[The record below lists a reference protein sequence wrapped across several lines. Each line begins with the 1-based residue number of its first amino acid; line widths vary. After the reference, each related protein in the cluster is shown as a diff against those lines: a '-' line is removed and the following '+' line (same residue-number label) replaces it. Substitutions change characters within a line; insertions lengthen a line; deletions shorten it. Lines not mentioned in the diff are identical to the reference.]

1 MSIQSS
7 INQML
12 GNVGLLANT
21 FQFQNQIKKTEE
33 ISSQVSRLNE
43 QRAKLEADKEKFKTE
58 SDEERAKLGKEKSDI
73 KDYAD
78 LTMRQI
84 NDAWKGVSPQQL
96 EQSGL
101 VDLWSDNAYA
111 AGNAMASNVAQQ
123 RVDAERQK
131 RINQV
136 EALKKAM
143 NGHSW
148 SNFKLVHSRGTRKIV
163 DEEAVIKICKE
174 AGIDPFVKSKLAGI
188 TELTKRIGK
197 DKINGL
203 IGPYINMQAGSVVL
217 VPRNDPREEATIK
230 KEGE

>member
-33 ISSQVSRLNE
+33 ISSQVAQLNE
-43 QRAKLEADKEKFKTE
+43 QRAKLEADKAKFKTE
-58 SDEERAKLGKEKSDI
+58 SDEKKAKLVKERRDF

-84 NDAWKGVSPQQL
+84 NELWEGVSPQQL

-143 NGHSW
+143 N
-148 SNFKLVHSRGTRKIV
+148 NIRGGNV
-163 DEEAVIKICKE
+163 
-174 AGIDPFVKSKLAGI
+174 
-188 TELTKRIGK
+188 
-197 DKINGL
+197 
-203 IGPYINMQAGSVVL
+203 
-217 VPRNDPREEATIK
+217 
-230 KEGE
+230 

>member
-33 ISSQVSRLNE
+33 ISSQVAQLSE
-43 QRAKLEADKEKFKTE
+43 QRAKLEADKAKFRAD
-58 SDEERAKLGKEKSDI
+58 SDEERAKLGKERSDI

-78 LTMRQI
+78 LTKREI
-84 NDAWKGVSPQQL
+84 NEMWEGVTPNQHDPY
-96 EQSGL
+96 E

-131 RINQV
+131 RVNQV
-136 EALKKAM
+136 EALQKAFKNIGM
-143 NGHSW
+143 GGVNNG
-148 SNFKLVHSRGTRKIV
+148 
-163 DEEAVIKICKE
+163 
-174 AGIDPFVKSKLAGI
+174 
-188 TELTKRIGK
+188 
-197 DKINGL
+197 
-203 IGPYINMQAGSVVL
+203 
-217 VPRNDPREEATIK
+217 
-230 KEGE
+230 

>member
-33 ISSQVSRLNE
+33 ISSQFGKLNE
-43 QRAKLEADKEKFKTE
+43 QRAKLEADKAKFKTE

-78 LTMRQI
+78 LTKREI
-84 NDAWKGVSPQQL
+84 KELWEGVSPNQHDPR
-96 EQSGL
+96 E

-131 RINQV
+131 IMNQV
-136 EALKKAM
+136 EALQKAFKNIGM
-143 NGHSW
+143 GGNDNG
-148 SNFKLVHSRGTRKIV
+148 
-163 DEEAVIKICKE
+163 
-174 AGIDPFVKSKLAGI
+174 
-188 TELTKRIGK
+188 
-197 DKINGL
+197 
-203 IGPYINMQAGSVVL
+203 
-217 VPRNDPREEATIK
+217 
-230 KEGE
+230 

>member
-33 ISSQVSRLNE
+33 ISSQVAQLNE
-43 QRAKLEADKEKFKTE
+43 QRAKLEADKAKFQTE

-78 LTMRQI
+78 LTEREI
-84 NDAWKGVSPQQL
+84 NEMWKDLLSSNQHDPH
-96 EQSGL
+96 E

-131 RINQV
+131 RVNQV
-136 EALKKAM
+136 EALQKA
-143 NGHSW
+143 
-148 SNFKLVHSRGTRKIV
+148 FKN
-163 DEEAVIKICKE
+163 
-174 AGIDPFVKSKLAGI
+174 
-188 TELTKRIGK
+188 IGMGGG
-197 DKINGL
+197 N
-203 IGPYINMQAGSVVL
+203 V
-217 VPRNDPREEATIK
+217 
-230 KEGE
+230 

>member
-33 ISSQVSRLNE
+33 ISSQVAQLNE
-43 QRAKLEADKEKFKTE
+43 QRAKLEADKAQFKTD
-58 SDEERAKLGKEKSDI
+58 SDEERAKLGKERSDI

-78 LTMRQI
+78 LTKREI
-84 NDAWKGVSPQQL
+84 NELWEGVSPNQHDPR
-96 EQSGL
+96 E

-131 RINQV
+131 RVNQV
-136 EALKKAM
+136 EALQKA
-143 NGHSW
+143 
-148 SNFKLVHSRGTRKIV
+148 FKN
-163 DEEAVIKICKE
+163 
-174 AGIDPFVKSKLAGI
+174 
-188 TELTKRIGK
+188 IGMGGG
-197 DKINGL
+197 N
-203 IGPYINMQAGSVVL
+203 V
-217 VPRNDPREEATIK
+217 
-230 KEGE
+230 

>member
-33 ISSQVSRLNE
+33 ISSQVAQLNE
-43 QRAKLEADKEKFKTE
+43 QRAKLEADKAKFKTD
-58 SDEERAKLGKEKSDI
+58 SDEERAKLGKERSDI

-78 LTMRQI
+78 LTKKEI
-84 NDAWKGVSPQQL
+84 NELWEGVTPN
-96 EQSGL
+96 QSDPRE

-131 RINQV
+131 RVNQA
-136 EALKKAM
+136 EALQKAFKNIGM
-143 NGHSW
+143 GGVNNG
-148 SNFKLVHSRGTRKIV
+148 
-163 DEEAVIKICKE
+163 
-174 AGIDPFVKSKLAGI
+174 
-188 TELTKRIGK
+188 
-197 DKINGL
+197 
-203 IGPYINMQAGSVVL
+203 
-217 VPRNDPREEATIK
+217 
-230 KEGE
+230 

>member
-33 ISSQVSRLNE
+33 ISSQVSKLNE
-43 QRAKLEADKEKFKTE
+43 QRAKLEADKAKFQAE

-96 EQSGL
+96 EQSDL

-143 NGHSW
+143 N
-148 SNFKLVHSRGTRKIV
+148 NIRGGNV
-163 DEEAVIKICKE
+163 
-174 AGIDPFVKSKLAGI
+174 
-188 TELTKRIGK
+188 
-197 DKINGL
+197 
-203 IGPYINMQAGSVVL
+203 
-217 VPRNDPREEATIK
+217 
-230 KEGE
+230 

>member
-33 ISSQVSRLNE
+33 ISSQVSQLNE
-43 QRAKLEADKEKFKTE
+43 QRAKLEADKANFQKD
-58 SDEERAKLGKEKSDI
+58 SDEERAKLKKERSDI

-78 LTMRQI
+78 LTKKEI
-84 NDAWKGVSPQQL
+84 NELWEGVSPNKHDPY
-96 EQSGL
+96 E

-131 RINQV
+131 RVNQV
-136 EALKKAM
+136 EALQKAFKNIGM
-143 NGHSW
+143 GGVNNG
-148 SNFKLVHSRGTRKIV
+148 
-163 DEEAVIKICKE
+163 
-174 AGIDPFVKSKLAGI
+174 
-188 TELTKRIGK
+188 
-197 DKINGL
+197 
-203 IGPYINMQAGSVVL
+203 
-217 VPRNDPREEATIK
+217 
-230 KEGE
+230 

>member
-33 ISSQVSRLNE
+33 ISSQVAQLNE
-43 QRAKLEADKEKFKTE
+43 QRAKLEADKAKFQTE
-58 SDEERAKLGKEKSDI
+58 SDEERAKLGKERSDI

-78 LTMRQI
+78 LTEREI
-84 NDAWKGVSPQQL
+84 NEMWKDLLSSNQHDPH
-96 EQSGL
+96 E

-131 RINQV
+131 RVNQV
-136 EALKKAM
+136 EALQKA
-143 NGHSW
+143 
-148 SNFKLVHSRGTRKIV
+148 FKN
-163 DEEAVIKICKE
+163 
-174 AGIDPFVKSKLAGI
+174 
-188 TELTKRIGK
+188 IGMGGG
-197 DKINGL
+197 N
-203 IGPYINMQAGSVVL
+203 V
-217 VPRNDPREEATIK
+217 
-230 KEGE
+230 

>member
-33 ISSQVSRLNE
+33 ISSQVAQLNE
-43 QRAKLEADKEKFKTE
+43 QRAKLEADKAKFQTE
-58 SDEERAKLGKEKSDI
+58 SDKERAKLRKEKSDI

-96 EQSGL
+96 EQPGF
-101 VDLWSDNAYA
+101 VDLWWGDNAYD

-143 NGHSW
+143 N
-148 SNFKLVHSRGTRKIV
+148 NIRGGNV
-163 DEEAVIKICKE
+163 
-174 AGIDPFVKSKLAGI
+174 
-188 TELTKRIGK
+188 
-197 DKINGL
+197 
-203 IGPYINMQAGSVVL
+203 
-217 VPRNDPREEATIK
+217 
-230 KEGE
+230 

>member
-21 FQFQNQIKKTEE
+21 FQFQNQIKKTED
-33 ISSQVSRLNE
+33 ISSQVAQLNE
-43 QRAKLEADKEKFKTE
+43 QRAKLEADKAKFKTE
-58 SDEERAKLGKEKSDI
+58 SDEEKAKLGKEKSDI

-143 NGHSW
+143 N
-148 SNFKLVHSRGTRKIV
+148 NIRGGNV
-163 DEEAVIKICKE
+163 
-174 AGIDPFVKSKLAGI
+174 
-188 TELTKRIGK
+188 
-197 DKINGL
+197 
-203 IGPYINMQAGSVVL
+203 
-217 VPRNDPREEATIK
+217 
-230 KEGE
+230 

>member
-33 ISSQVSRLNE
+33 ISSQVAQLNE
-43 QRAKLEADKEKFKTE
+43 QRAKLEADKAKFKTE
-58 SDEERAKLGKEKSDI
+58 SDEERTKLGKERSDI

-78 LTMRQI
+78 LTKREI
-84 NDAWKGVSPQQL
+84 NELWEGVSPNQHDPH
-96 EQSGL
+96 E

-131 RINQV
+131 RVNQV
-136 EALKKAM
+136 EALQKAFQNIGM
-143 NGHSW
+143 GGVNNG
-148 SNFKLVHSRGTRKIV
+148 
-163 DEEAVIKICKE
+163 
-174 AGIDPFVKSKLAGI
+174 
-188 TELTKRIGK
+188 
-197 DKINGL
+197 
-203 IGPYINMQAGSVVL
+203 
-217 VPRNDPREEATIK
+217 
-230 KEGE
+230 

>member
-33 ISSQVSRLNE
+33 ISSQVAQLNE
-43 QRAKLEADKEKFKTE
+43 QRAKLEADKAKFQTE
-58 SDEERAKLGKEKSDI
+58 SDAERAKLGKEKSDI

-78 LTMRQI
+78 LTKREI
-84 NDAWKGVSPQQL
+84 NELWECLSPKQL
-96 EQSGL
+96 DPHE

-123 RVDAERQK
+123 RVDAERQE

-136 EALKKAM
+136 EALQKAFKNIGM
-143 NGHSW
+143 GGNDNG
-148 SNFKLVHSRGTRKIV
+148 
-163 DEEAVIKICKE
+163 
-174 AGIDPFVKSKLAGI
+174 
-188 TELTKRIGK
+188 
-197 DKINGL
+197 
-203 IGPYINMQAGSVVL
+203 
-217 VPRNDPREEATIK
+217 
-230 KEGE
+230 

>member
-33 ISSQVSRLNE
+33 ISSQVAQLNE
-43 QRAKLEADKEKFKTE
+43 QRAKLEADKAKFKTD
-58 SDEERAKLGKEKSDI
+58 SDEERAKLGKERSDI

-78 LTMRQI
+78 LTKREI
-84 NDAWKGVSPQQL
+84 NELWEGVSPK
-96 EQSGL
+96 QSDPRE

-131 RINQV
+131 RVNQA
-136 EALKKAM
+136 EALQKAFKNIGM
-143 NGHSW
+143 GGVNNG
-148 SNFKLVHSRGTRKIV
+148 
-163 DEEAVIKICKE
+163 
-174 AGIDPFVKSKLAGI
+174 
-188 TELTKRIGK
+188 
-197 DKINGL
+197 
-203 IGPYINMQAGSVVL
+203 
-217 VPRNDPREEATIK
+217 
-230 KEGE
+230 

>member
-33 ISSQVSRLNE
+33 ISSQVAQLNE
-43 QRAKLEADKEKFKTE
+43 QRAKLEADKAKFKTD
-58 SDEERAKLGKEKSDI
+58 SDEERTKLKKERSDI

-78 LTMRQI
+78 LTKREI
-84 NDAWKGVSPQQL
+84 NELWEGVSKEPNPH
-96 EQSGL
+96 E

-143 NGHSW
+143 N
-148 SNFKLVHSRGTRKIV
+148 NIRGGNV
-163 DEEAVIKICKE
+163 
-174 AGIDPFVKSKLAGI
+174 
-188 TELTKRIGK
+188 
-197 DKINGL
+197 
-203 IGPYINMQAGSVVL
+203 
-217 VPRNDPREEATIK
+217 
-230 KEGE
+230 

>member
-33 ISSQVSRLNE
+33 ISSQVAQINE
-43 QRAKLEADKEKFKTE
+43 QRAKLEADKAKFKTE
-58 SDEERAKLGKEKSDI
+58 SDEERARLGKEKSDI

-78 LTMRQI
+78 RTKREI
-84 NDAWKGVSPQQL
+84 NELWDGVSKDRDPY
-96 EQSGL
+96 E

-131 RINQV
+131 RINQA
-136 EALKKAM
+136 EALQKAFKNIGM
-143 NGHSW
+143 GGVNNG
-148 SNFKLVHSRGTRKIV
+148 
-163 DEEAVIKICKE
+163 
-174 AGIDPFVKSKLAGI
+174 
-188 TELTKRIGK
+188 
-197 DKINGL
+197 
-203 IGPYINMQAGSVVL
+203 
-217 VPRNDPREEATIK
+217 
-230 KEGE
+230 

>member
-33 ISSQVSRLNE
+33 ISSQVAQLNE
-43 QRAKLEADKEKFKTE
+43 QRTKLEADKAQFKAD
-58 SDEERAKLGKEKSDI
+58 SDEERAKLGKERSDI

-78 LTMRQI
+78 LTKREI
-84 NDAWKGVSPQQL
+84 NELWEGVSPNQHDPR
-96 EQSGL
+96 E

-131 RINQV
+131 RVNQV
-136 EALKKAM
+136 EALQKAFKNIGM
-143 NGHSW
+143 GGVNNG
-148 SNFKLVHSRGTRKIV
+148 
-163 DEEAVIKICKE
+163 
-174 AGIDPFVKSKLAGI
+174 
-188 TELTKRIGK
+188 
-197 DKINGL
+197 
-203 IGPYINMQAGSVVL
+203 
-217 VPRNDPREEATIK
+217 
-230 KEGE
+230 